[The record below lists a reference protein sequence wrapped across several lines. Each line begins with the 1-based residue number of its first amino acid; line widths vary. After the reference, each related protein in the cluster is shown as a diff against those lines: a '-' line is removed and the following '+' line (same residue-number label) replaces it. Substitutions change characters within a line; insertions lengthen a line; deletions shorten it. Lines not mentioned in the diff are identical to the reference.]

1 MVNFLNNAEFKNFDD
16 NTLCVLSKK
25 GDERAFEEIT
35 IRYIK
40 LIYSIAQGYSADGYE
55 VEDFVQEGLLSFL
68 LASKSYDIKSGA
80 SFKNYAVKCAKNR
93 FSDIIKKTYK
103 KSTVPSSK
111 IVSMD
116 NLTVKEEND
125 NSQNVED
132 YVLEREY
139 LKTLLSHLYSLL
151 TVQEREIFSLYV
163 NGYSYSDIAEK
174 LSSTPK
180 AVDNTLQKIKRKL
193 RTQ

>member
-1 MVNFLNNAEFKNFDD
+1 MNFLNNAEFKNFDD